1 MGDLVEQ
8 LELELDE
15 VPKELQ
21 EYYEHLKE
29 LGLDI

>member
-21 EYYEHLKE
+21 EYYEYLKE